1 MKNFLVAIFLLA
13 CTLSCSAQVN
23 DSLLVMPWPQSV
35 KLSGGSFNLTK
46 DFTVGIAGPKSE
58 KIIDA
63 ANCFYQNVAKRTQL
77 YFSQEYLK
85 PTDNRSDAKL
95 IIKYVQSIEPQIGM
109 DESYTLS
116 VTENKIYI
124 TAPTDIGATRA
135 LETLY
140 QMIKS
145 TGNGNFIPAAE
156 ISDSPR
162 FKWRGLVI
170 DVARHFI
177 PMNVLLRNIDAMAV
191 VKMNVLHLHLSDDEG
206 FRVESK
212 VYPKLQQNGSN
223 ELYYAQAQIIA
234 MVRYA
239 HNRGIIVIPE
249 FDLPGH
255 CTSILAGY
263 PYLASYQADYK
274 PAKRYNLDTVKNITP
289 GKIMKIIG
297 QGATPTINPARETT
311 YLFFDNLFKEMTTL
325 FPDAYIHIGADEN
338 NGAAWKQNP
347 EIVAFMKAKN
357 LKNTDALQDYFV
369 NRMYVIVKKY
379 HKQMI
384 VWEEAFNASLPQDVI
399 VQKWK
404 ITAPGDTLVKH
415 IIQHNNQVVV
425 SSGYYLDLY
434 LPAYIHYLTDP
445 IPANVSTNAAKQ
457 GILGSET
464 AMWAELV
471 NSENEEIRV
480 WPRAAAIAERLWS
493 PAGKNDVDDMYRRL
507 WAIDFELNDLGLEE
521 QSNYNRL
528 ISRLVNGSDLT
539 AVKTV
544 VDLCV
549 PVRGYR
555 RLMGAMF
562 TPQPVKKNLASPM
575 FKIADVAHCDSKQ
588 RLAFRRLVIAYLKN
602 KDESNSVQIKR
613 QLERWVNNR
622 VDFNIAS
629 TNSAYLLS
637 INKLSDNLSA
647 AAEIGL
653 AALNNKGKPEDQLKT
668 LKQMEAPVDEVTLAI
683 LPEIEALISDKLADE
698 PSSYPLM

>member
-13 CTLSCSAQVN
+13 CTLTCGAQVN
-23 DSLLVMPWPQSV
+23 DSISLMPWPQSV
-35 KLSGGSFNLTK
+35 KMGEGDFKLSK
-46 DFTVGIAGPKSE
+46 DFTVGITGPKSE

-77 YFSQEYLK
+77 YFSQEYVK
-85 PTDNRSDAKL
+85 PTDTLSNAKL
-95 IIKYVQSIEPQIGM
+95 TIKYVQSIEPKIGM

-116 VTENKIYI
+116 VTDNKISI
-124 TAPTDIGATRA
+124 TSPTDIGALRA

-140 QMIKS
+140 QMVRS
-145 TGNGNFIPAAE
+145 TVNGSFIPVAE

-162 FKWRGLVI
+162 FKWRGLMI

-177 PMNVLLRNIDAMAV
+177 PMNVLLRNIDAMAM

-212 VYPKLQQNGSN
+212 VFPKLQQNGSN
-223 ELYYAQAQIIA
+223 GLYYTQSQIIA
-234 MVRYA
+234 LVRYA
-239 HNRGIIVIPE
+239 HNLGIIVIPE

-263 PYLASYQADYK
+263 PYLASYQATYK
-274 PAKRYNLDTVKNITP
+274 PAKRYNLDTIKNVTP
-289 GKIMKIIG
+289 GKIIKLIS

-325 FPDAYIHIGADEN
+325 FPDAYMHIGADEN

-347 EIVAFMKAKN
+347 EIVAFMKVKN

-369 NRMYVIVKKY
+369 NRMYAIVKKY

-404 ITAPGDTLVKH
+404 TTAPGDTLVKR
-415 IIQHNNQVVV
+415 IIQHNNQVIA
-425 SSGYYLDLY
+425 SNGYYLDLY

-445 IPANVSTNAAKQ
+445 IPVNVSDNAAKQ

-464 AMWAELV
+464 AMWTELV

-493 PAGKNDVDDMYRRL
+493 SAGKNDVDDMYRRL
-507 WAIDFELNDLGLEE
+507 WAIDFELNDTGLEE

-528 ISRLVNGSDLT
+528 ISRWINGSDFA

-549 PVRGYR
+549 PIRGYR
-555 RLMGAMF
+555 RLMSAMF

-575 FKIADVAHCDSKQ
+575 FKIADVVHCDSKQ
-588 RLAFRRLVIAYLKN
+588 RLAFRRLVAAYLKN
-602 KDESNSVQIKR
+602 KDESNRIQIRR
-613 QLERWVNNR
+613 QLERWVNNSI
-622 VDFNIAS
+622 DFNSAS
-629 TNSAYLLS
+629 TTSAYLRS

-653 AALNNKGKPEDQLKT
+653 AALNNQGKPEDQLKT
-668 LKQMEAPVDEVTLAI
+668 LKQLEAPIDEVTLAI
-683 LPEIEALISDKLADE
+683 FPEIEALISDKLANE